1 MKKMNEFKQDILNS
15 TKIKILGSS
24 ILGAPNNSKF
34 LRSFHNN
41 ILKDNN
47 CDIKIICESENQLF
61 QFSLLTDVN
70 EKNRISFVDFQIRRD
85 YISELFYGNEQAV
98 NVSYSSLNIPFFAIA
113 TDTNI
118 WFCPTTKFELEDY
131 FLVDISSEK
140 FLFVKEYLDYIFN
153 GVGDKFISN
162 KGDEQLELFDQNK
175 IPRGIFPR
183 NSFYDTDHYQYVIW
197 GLVFNRSGKLLIHK
211 RKENAK
217 DNQNM
222 WDKSVGGH
230 IDFHNERSS
239 HEAAVRELIEELY
252 TEEKKEQ
259 SGHAFSMLSEDSS
272 KVLFLGDWRKESYG
286 SDYFNHIN
294 VLDNKKPIGEEN
306 WVFYKIPSSITHNT
320 PRLMPDNK
328 GEKWLRV
335 IVDIFIFITNTEIDE
350 KYISNHFKNSQYKL
364 VEPNI
369 LKSHIDNKQDEVG
382 NEFIITPDLKFI
394 MTGSLRDTISEV
406 SNSIKFSTI
415 RK

>member
-1 MKKMNEFKQDILNS
+1 MNSIKEDILNS
-15 TKIKILGSS
+15 SNIKILGSS
-24 ILGAPNNSKF
+24 ILGSPSNSEF
-34 LRSFHNN
+34 LRELQSK
-41 ILKDNN
+41 ILNDEK
-47 CDIKIICESENQLF
+47 KILRIISESENQLF
-61 QFSLLTDVN
+61 QFSLLTDVSEN
-70 EKNRISFVDFQIRRD
+70 DRISFADFQIRNNF
-85 YISELFYGNEQAV
+85 ISELFTNNLRATIL
-98 NVSYSSLNIPFFAIA
+98 YSSLHIPFFAIQ
-113 TDTNI
+113 TDNNL
-118 WFCPTTKFELEDY
+118 WFCPTSKFNWDSYILIDSKSKQFSYIEQ
-131 FLVDISSEK
+131 
-140 FLFVKEYLDYIFN
+140 YLNYIFEGQGQKYLSKKN
-153 GVGDKFISN
+153 E
-162 KGDEQLELFDQNK
+162 EQLELFDQNK

-183 NSFYDTDHYQYVIW
+183 NSFYNTDHYQYVIW
-197 GLVFNRSGKLLIHK
+197 GLVFNREGKLLIHK

-230 IDFHNERSS
+230 IDFHTERSS
-239 HEAAVRELIEELY
+239 NEAAVRELIEELY

-259 SGHAFSMLSEDSS
+259 SGHAFSMLSEDPS

-294 VLDNKKPIGEEN
+294 VLDNKKPVGEEN
-306 WVFYKIPSSITHNT
+306 WVYYKIPNSITHNT
-320 PRLMPDNK
+320 PRQMPGNK

-335 IVDIFIFITNTEIDE
+335 IVDIFIFITNTDIDDE
-350 KYISNHFKNSQYKL
+350 YTNSYLKNSQYKL
-364 VEPNI
+364 VNPNS
-369 LKSHIDNKQDEVG
+369 LKTYIDTKKDEEG